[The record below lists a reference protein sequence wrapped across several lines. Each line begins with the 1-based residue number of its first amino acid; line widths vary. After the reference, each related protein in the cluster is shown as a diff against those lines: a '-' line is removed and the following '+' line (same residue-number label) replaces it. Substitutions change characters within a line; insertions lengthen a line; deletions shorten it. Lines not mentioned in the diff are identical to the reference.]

1 MTSTYP
7 AASVAMA
14 PVETRSPSMS
24 WGAVVAGAVAAAALT
39 FVLMLLGSGLG
50 LTIVSPWAS
59 ESTSLATFAVSTAIW
74 LVLVQWLSS
83 GMGGYLAGRLRARR
97 DGDSHDETFFRDSAH
112 GLVTWALATLL
123 IVMLIGGA
131 MSGILGTGMRAA
143 SNVASGAAMGASAGA
158 ANASTARAANPA
170 SYFVDLLFR
179 EGTAA
184 QANPAADTDGGAA
197 AQASRILAEGALSGA
212 VTADDKAYLSQLV
225 ASRTGLSPADATA
238 RVDSVLARVNDAR
251 MKAQETAETARKAGA
266 TFALLG
272 TLSLV
277 LGGFIACV
285 AAVIGG
291 RQRDEDGHVPQRVK
305 R

>member
-7 AASVAMA
+7 AASVATA
-14 PVETRSPSMS
+14 PVATRSPSMN

-59 ESTSLATFAVSTAIW
+59 ESTSLSTFAVSTAIW

-83 GMGGYLAGRLRARR
+83 GTGGYLAGRLRARR
-97 DGDSHDETFFRDSAH
+97 GGDAHDETFFRDSAH

-143 SNVASGAAMGASAGA
+143 SNVASGAAMGAAAGA
-158 ANASTARAANPA
+158 ANAPTARAANPA

-179 EGTAA
+179 ESTAA
-184 QANPAADTDGGAA
+184 LANSAADTDGAAA
-197 AQASRILAEGALSGA
+197 AQASRILAEGALAGA
-212 VTADDKAYLSQLV
+212 VTADDKAYLAQLV

-238 RVDSVLARVNDAR
+238 RVDSVLARINDTR
-251 MKAQETAETARKAGA
+251 MKAQETAEQARKAGA

-272 TLSLV
+272 TFSLV

-291 RQRDEDGHVPQRVK
+291 RQRDDNGHLPQR
-305 R
+305 